1 MVSDD
6 RSDRL
11 STFTSP
17 ASASRPQA
25 AADVV
30 IGSTDAR
37 SASFDVGGF
46 TLELVAADGN
56 ASLAVIAGPDR
67 DAYRLD
73 ANALEHWADATV
85 RLLALSTAAGP
96 SDCAEFRAPFLMDAH
111 GRASIAFESAVTRG
125 GVVHRLLVMRHDGR
139 VATIVTGG
147 DLLRELIEAA
157 RGAAAFVRSRSS
169 ASH

>member
-1 MVSDD
+1 VVSDD

-17 ASASRPQA
+17 ASASTSQA
-25 AADVV
+25 AADAA
-30 IGSTDAR
+30 IGSTDTR

-46 TLELVAADGN
+46 TLELVAADGK

-67 DAYRLD
+67 DAYLLD
-73 ANALEHWADATV
+73 ANALAHWADATA
-85 RLLALSTAAGP
+85 RLLALTTAAGL
-96 SDCAEFRAPFLMDAH
+96 SACAEFRAPFLMDAH
-111 GRASIAFESAVTRG
+111 RRASIAFESAVTQG

-147 DLLRELIEAA
+147 DLLRELIDAA

-169 ASH
+169 VSH